1 MGRFLGSTP
10 KFGGW
15 VDFSVFCL
23 FGLSALSD
31 DAQAVVIE
39 VSKAVSTALNKFHF
53 AVEAFG
59 DAVVFGEAPH
69 AGDFLL
75 PAFESIGQGDDW
87 SEATMGELLDDLDKA
102 RS

>member
-1 MGRFLGSTP
+1 
-10 KFGGW
+10 
-15 VDFSVFCL
+15 
-23 FGLSALSD
+23 
-31 DAQAVVIE
+31 
-39 VSKAVSTALNKFHF
+39 
-53 AVEAFG
+53 VEAFG